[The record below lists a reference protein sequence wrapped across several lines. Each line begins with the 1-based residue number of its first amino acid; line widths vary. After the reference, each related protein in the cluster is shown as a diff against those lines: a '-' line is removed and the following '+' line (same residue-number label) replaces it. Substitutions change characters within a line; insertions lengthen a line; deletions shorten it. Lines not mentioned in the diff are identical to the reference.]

1 MERISIRLTC
11 GPIAATRVITA
22 LLCVIVLASATAGW
36 AQEASPPPPPA
47 PQAEASTSPAEAAG
61 TVSLSPPQST
71 NPLHSNGPSAVASVQ
86 PLTGDLVSQ
95 QTPPGP
101 SASPVDLERRVHEL
115 EAIVQQMQA
124 QSGQVLPVPPA
135 PDANATSQSALGAI
149 GLQQPAT
156 APPTTTTFNP
166 IASEG
171 VTNTP
176 SPGSTPFGGWKNG
189 FFLES
194 ADKSFILRITGQVQ
208 MDYREFLNTRD
219 RTDMDTFLL
228 RRARFGLEGTV
239 FKYYEFRFLPDFGQ
253 GQVIVQ
259 DAYLNVH
266 YLDAFQFEAGR
277 FKQPFSYEQLIQD
290 RYVPTL
296 ERSIIDQLVPERDLG
311 AMLHGEEI
319 FNNHLDY
326 GVALS
331 NGEINGNTVD
341 PNNHKDFNGRVAI
354 RPFNDPD
361 ASQWIRGI
369 QVGTSG
375 GFGIEQ
381 EAMTPATLRTP
392 DTVPFLN
399 FNSTVRADG
408 LRWRLSPEFAYF
420 NGPFGFLGQ
429 YYHEEQEMRPS
440 ATGAGYKFLT
450 NVPFNGYV
458 LLASL
463 LLTGETRTTYSEP
476 IDPLKPFDPHCPLS
490 KPGAW
495 ELVGRVSRLDVGDVF
510 NPGAA
515 QLVNPA
521 KNSNEA
527 MEFTLG
533 FNWYF
538 NKWVRMQFN
547 YEHDMFGQPVALGT
561 TAANLLNSQ
570 DSLFT
575 RFQVIF

>member
-1 MERISIRLTC
+1 M
-11 GPIAATRVITA
+11 
-22 LLCVIVLASATAGW
+22 LAPAVW
-36 AQEASPPPPPA
+36 AQDASIPPPA
-47 PQAEASTSPAEAAG
+47 PQAETGIIAAEPPGAVPLSRSASPTSPSTTAG
-61 TVSLSPPQST
+61 AGATPTVT
-71 NPLHSNGPSAVASVQ
+71 ASVQ
-86 PLTGDLVSQ
+86 PLTGALVAQ
-95 QTPPGP
+95 QPTDSATAPPTPGQSSNAPN
-101 SASPVDLERRVHEL
+101 LERRVEEL
-115 EAIVQQMQA
+115 EAIIQQMRA
-124 QSGQVLPVPPA
+124 QSGQSLPVPPA
-135 PDANATSQSALGAI
+135 PDGGTTNPSALGAL

-171 VTNTP
+171 VTGAA

-194 ADKSFILRITGQVQ
+194 ADKSFLLRITGQIQ

-228 RRARFGLEGTV
+228 RRARFGLEGKV

-253 GQVIVQ
+253 GQVLVQ
-259 DAYLNVH
+259 DAYMNVH
-266 YLDAFQFEAGR
+266 YLDAFQFEVGR

-296 ERSIIDQLVPERDLG
+296 ERSLIDQLVPERDLG

-326 GVALS
+326 GVAIS
-331 NGEINGNTVD
+331 NGEINGNTID
-341 PNNHKDFNGRVAI
+341 PNNHKDFNGRVAV

-361 ASQWIRGI
+361 ASIWIRGI
-369 QVGTSG
+369 QIGMSG

-381 EAMTPATLRTP
+381 EAINPATLRMP
-392 DTVPFLN
+392 DTVPFFN

-408 LRWRLSPEFAYF
+408 LRWRTSPEFVYF
-420 NGPFGFLGQ
+420 NGPFGFLAQ

-495 ELVGRVSRLDVGDVF
+495 ELVARVSRLDVGDVF

-515 QLVNPA
+515 QLANPA

-527 MEFTLG
+527 MDVTVG

-547 YEHDMFGQPVALGT
+547 YEHDMFGQPVLLGST
-561 TAANLLNSQ
+561 TANLLNSQ

>member
-1 MERISIRLTC
+1 MDGKGLANLSTARSAPMPLPSWLIVALAVFFLANVAPAPAQDST
-11 GPIAATRVITA
+11 PATMQPW
-22 LLCVIVLASATAGW
+22 SAT
-36 AQEASPPPPPA
+36 P
-47 PQAEASTSPAEAAG
+47 AAG
-61 TVSLSPPQST
+61 QTTETP
-71 NPLHSNGPSAVASVQ
+71 GESAKTAELQQRVQ
-86 PLTGDLVSQ
+86 Q
-95 QTPPGP
+95 
-101 SASPVDLERRVHEL
+101 L
-115 EAIVQQMQA
+115 EAIVQRMQA
-124 QSGQVLPVPPA
+124 QTGTVEQTQAQQGAIQPGQGMQAPFDVPPS
-135 PDANATSQSALGAI
+135 PDGQTILNANPQSAASPI
-149 GLQQPAT
+149 
-156 APPTTTTFNP
+156 PPSSAFNP

-171 VTNTP
+171 LTNP
-176 SPGSTPFGGWKNG
+176 SANIGGQPFGGWKNG

-194 ADKSFILRITGQVQ
+194 ADKSFVLRLTGQVQ
-208 MDYREFLNTRD
+208 ADYREFLDSRD

-228 RRARFGLEGTV
+228 RRARFGLEATI
-239 FKYYEFRFLPDFGQ
+239 FKFYEFRFLPDFGN
-253 GQVIVQ
+253 GTTIIQ
-259 DAYLNVH
+259 DAYMNIH
-266 YLDAFQFEAGR
+266 YWQAFQFETGQ

-311 AMLHGEEI
+311 AMIHGEEI
-319 FNNHLDY
+319 LDNRLDY

-341 PNNHKDFNGRVAI
+341 PNNHKDFNGRFAV
-354 RPFNDPD
+354 RPFNYED
-361 ASQWIRGI
+361 ASDWFRGV
-369 QVGTSG
+369 QVGLSG

-381 EAMTPATLRTP
+381 EAINPATLRMP

-408 LRWRLSPEFAYF
+408 LRWRICPEFVYF
-420 NGPFGFLGQ
+420 NGPFGSMAE

-440 ATGAGYKFLT
+440 ATPPGYKFLT

-458 LLASL
+458 LLSTL
-463 LLTGETRTTYSEP
+463 LLTGETRTTYSQP
-476 IDPLKPFDPHCPLS
+476 IDPLKPFDARCPIE

-495 ELVGRVSRLDVGDVF
+495 ELVGRVSRLTVDDVF
-510 NPGAA
+510 GKGAA

-533 FNWYF
+533 FNWYL
-538 NKWVRMQFN
+538 NKWVRVQFN
-547 YEHDMFGQPVALGT
+547 YEHDMFGQPVLLGST
-561 TAANLLNSQ
+561 PANLLSSQ